1 MSVEV
6 EVIARIAFHH
16 LAHVLHTL
24 QGIHDAERVGE
35 HVSVDGFVAKRIE
48 QLVDVVNGIAH
59 AGAPIFK
66 IEIYIETHRMS
77 IADGFTKVGNM
88 LFRRFA

>member
-6 EVIARIAFHH
+6 EVIAGIALHH

-24 QGIHDAERVGE
+24 QGVHDAERVGE
-35 HVSVDGFVAKRIE
+35 HVSVDGFVAKSIE
-48 QLVDVVNGIAH
+48 QLVDIVNGIAH
-59 AGAPIFK
+59 ARAPILK
-66 IEIYIETHRMS
+66 IEVHIETHRMS

-88 LFRRFA
+88 LFGRFA